1 MQEWESIM
9 LIPLVQTLG
18 VAKPHHP
25 VAPSMNFCTLPGT
38 AQGRLETADEQ
49 DQGARDLKPR

>member
-1 MQEWESIM
+1 M

-49 DQGARDLKPR
+49 DQGARDLKPH